1 MTGLLDLT
9 SPLLSTLDQGLAPLL
24 APAWRVVVWGLV
36 AACISMALYALLS
49 PQGRLRGVKA
59 EAEDARRAL
68 DSHEGSLGEAMPLI
82 AAMLR
87 RALAQLGLVLG
98 PAVLASLPVLFVIV
112 WMSGAFGHFI
122 PTSLNAVPLSVEP
135 QGLAARWTEPRGGSS
150 PPVGEAVIDD
160 TAGMPRAL
168 IEVIDAQERVVDS
181 IAFSEPVTSLHKR
194 HWWNLLIANPLGY
207 LPAEGMLERVEIALP
222 RQEIIRLGPDWLR
235 GWEGLFFTALVAAS
249 LAIKLLFRLV

>member
-9 SPLLSTLDQGLAPLL
+9 SPLLSTLDEGLSPLL
-24 APAWRVVVWGLV
+24 APAWRVAVWGLV

-49 PQGRLRGVKA
+49 PQRRLRHVKA
-59 EAEDARRAL
+59 GAEDARRAL

-122 PTSLNAVPLSVEP
+122 PSSLTVVPLSVEP
-135 QGLAARWTEPRGGSS
+135 QGLAARWIEPQRSGGT
-150 PPVGEAVIDD
+150 PAGDAVVQAAPEA
-160 TAGMPRAL
+160 PRAL

-207 LPAEGMLERVEIALP
+207 LPAEGALERVEIALP
-222 RQEIIRLGPDWLR
+222 RQEIIGMGPDWLR
-235 GWEGLFFTALVAAS
+235 GWEVLFFTALVGAS
-249 LAIKLLFRLV
+249 LAIKLVFRLV

>member
-24 APAWRVVVWGLV
+24 GPAARVAVWGLA

-49 PQGRLRGVKA
+49 PQGRLRRVKA
-59 EAEDARRAL
+59 AAEDARLAL
-68 DSHEGSLGEAMPLI
+68 DRHEGSFAEAMPLI
-82 AAMLR
+82 GAMLR

-112 WMSGAFGHFI
+112 WLSGAFGHFI
-122 PTSLNAVPLSVEP
+122 PASLNAVPLAVEP
-135 QGLAARWTEPRGGSS
+135 QGLAARWIAPAETGRG
-150 PPVGEAVIDD
+150 PAVGMPGG
-160 TAGMPRAL
+160 AGPGAPRAL

-181 IAFSEPVTSLHKR
+181 IAFSQPVTSVHKR

-207 LPAEGMLERVEIALP
+207 LPAEGALERVEIALP
-222 RQEIIRLGPDWLR
+222 RQEIVNLGPDWLR
-235 GWEGLFFTALVAAS
+235 GWEAVFFTALVAAS
-249 LAIKLLFRLV
+249 LAIKLVFRLV